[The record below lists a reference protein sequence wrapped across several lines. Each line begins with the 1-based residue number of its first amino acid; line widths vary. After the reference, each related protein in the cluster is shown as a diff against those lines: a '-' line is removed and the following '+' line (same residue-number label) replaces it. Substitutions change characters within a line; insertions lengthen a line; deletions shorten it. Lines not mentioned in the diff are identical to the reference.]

1 MSGGSMTASHNAEA
15 ASHARE
21 RSLAH
26 PRPRALLLGIALVV
40 ALTFLLPY
48 VNLSLNK
55 YDWAFRPLALGPL
68 FLLCA
73 LIWPVNSILR
83 RARPA
88 SALTRSELLL
98 VYAMMAISAAISGEG
113 LFVYAMVNA
122 VQPQFFAAPGNRWA
136 EVVLPHVPT
145 WLLIDQPNAINW
157 FYEGA
162 PPGMPLPWREWVSPI
177 SSWTLF
183 AFSAYLGL
191 FCLAA
196 LVRRDWIES
205 QRLAFPLAAVPLEV
219 AGDAVPSDRSRIFRN
234 PMLWLGFSLPVIK
247 SLLQMANAFSPAVP
261 YRSLYWPLRP
271 LFGNALPWS
280 SIADTTVYIGF
291 ETIGILALVPAEVSL
306 SLWGFF
312 LLNRLQLLAF
322 AALGFGEEGL
332 GASVFSPR
340 AFVRYQTAGGCLM
353 LAVLV
358 LWYSRGAIAGAFH
371 SLLGG
376 RAVRDPL
383 GPISP
388 RAAALGLLLAAT
400 STIFWAH
407 HAGMDIWVF
416 GSLMTVFVA
425 LSLVVGRLVAA
436 GGIFA
441 PALGMGPV
449 DMLLGLRGATR
460 YSGSSLTMMMY
471 IESTLMQEW
480 KVNFFH
486 FAINDLKIAH
496 SARLPGRLVGVG
508 LLLSVV
514 LMLAIV
520 PWTIIRAA
528 YSHGALSFNTWQ
540 FQDRQTYALNAL
552 VTDLHSPSGA
562 IPSLPWG
569 LLCGAAVMFLLSWLH
584 SSFLWWGIS
593 PLGFAMSDTYFMNA
607 RIWTNA
613 LIAWILVVSI
623 RRFGGLPLYRK
634 VRPGFL
640 GMVLG
645 HFVILGL
652 RSLIDPLL
660 GLHMQLS
667 SWA

>member
-1 MSGGSMTASHNAEA
+1 MTASHNAEA

-247 SLLQMANAFSPAVP
+247 SLLQMANAFSPVEFHRG
-261 YRSLYWPLRP
+261 YDRLHRLRDHWDS
-271 LFGNALPWS
+271 G
-280 SIADTTVYIGF
+280 
-291 ETIGILALVPAEVSL
+291 
-306 SLWGFF
+306 
-312 LLNRLQLLAF
+312 
-322 AALGFGEEGL
+322 
-332 GASVFSPR
+332 
-340 AFVRYQTAGGCLM
+340 
-353 LAVLV
+353 
-358 LWYSRGAIAGAFH
+358 AGA
-371 SLLGG
+371 G
-376 RAVRDPL
+376 RGLPQSV
-383 GPISP
+383 
-388 RAAALGLLLAAT
+388 GLLLAQPVA
-400 STIFWAH
+400 A
-407 HAGMDIWVF
+407 AGLRRARIRGGRAGRERLQSSCLRQVPDCRRVPH
-416 GSLMTVFVA
+416 
-425 LSLVVGRLVAA
+425 VGRAGPLV
-436 GGIFA
+436 F
-441 PALGMGPV
+441 
-449 DMLLGLRGATR
+449 
-460 YSGSSLTMMMY
+460 SGC
-471 IESTLMQEW
+471 
-480 KVNFFH
+480 H
-486 FAINDLKIAH
+486 RR
-496 SARLPGRLVGVG
+496 RLPQPARRAGR
-508 LLLSVV
+508 S
-514 LMLAIV
+514 
-520 PWTIIRAA
+520 
-528 YSHGALSFNTWQ
+528 
-540 FQDRQTYALNAL
+540 
-552 VTDLHSPSGA
+552 
-562 IPSLPWG
+562 
-569 LLCGAAVMFLLSWLH
+569 
-584 SSFLWWGIS
+584 
-593 PLGFAMSDTYFMNA
+593 
-607 RIWTNA
+607 
-613 LIAWILVVSI
+613 
-623 RRFGGLPLYRK
+623 
-634 VRPGFL
+634 
-640 GMVLG
+640 
-645 HFVILGL
+645 
-652 RSLIDPLL
+652 
-660 GLHMQLS
+660 
-667 SWA
+667 